1 VRAVDLTDEER
12 KRRARAALGYSLLSQ
27 QELAAKLGES
37 PKTFANWLG
46 RTRNGPD
53 DGLLFRIADA
63 CDVPR
68 AFMEEGFA
76 PLSPNGLRD
85 EVAQLREQVAVLQAD
100 LATLD
105 LEVLQRIVATAT
117 PKAPPQQGPPQ

>member
-1 VRAVDLTDEER
+1 MANLLDPVEAAARVRA
-12 KRRARAALGYSLLSQ
+12 AATYASKEYKDIAAATGIGESTILRIASPSKPRG
-27 QELAAKLGES
+27 AKLEEL
-37 PKTFANWLG
+37 WL
-46 RTRNGPD
+46 
-53 DGLLFRIADA
+53 IADA
-63 CDVPR
+63 CGVPR